1 MSNANLPEEPYENPF
16 EAPRTYGFG
25 ENDGGSDPFG
35 NQGSDDDSHQMPP
48 VEQSYWTGFLLFGLL
63 SLANCVVSSL
73 RVPVSTVA
81 SVPAL
86 SVILLMVWFSS
97 FLILF
102 LPLCLVRL
110 GLHRYSIS
118 KAIEAQTYP
127 GGQRFGFGYL
137 IKSLMLSTV
146 SLFGGGL
153 MFFGICTGFLILSD
167 NGGLPVVSEW
177 VFLPLL
183 TIDGLVS
190 LMVTGFLLNLSVPQY
205 RS

>member
-1 MSNANLPEEPYENPF
+1 MNSSSKPDDPHENPF
-16 EAPRTYGFG
+16 AVSAGSQIEDSDAKRFGIGTAEDSRT
-25 ENDGGSDPFG
+25 
-35 NQGSDDDSHQMPP
+35 QMPP

-81 SVPAL
+81 SGPAL
-86 SVILLMVWFSS
+86 SIILMMVWFSS

-102 LPLCLVRL
+102 LPLCLIRL

-127 GGQRFGFGYL
+127 GGQRFGFVYQ
-137 IKSLMLSTV
+137 IKSLMLSAV

-167 NGGLPVVSEW
+167 NGGLPMVSEW

-190 LMVTGFLLNLSVPQY
+190 LMVTGFLLNLSVPKY

>member
-1 MSNANLPEEPYENPF
+1 MNSSSKPDDPHENPF
-16 EAPRTYGFG
+16 AVSAGSQIEDSDAKRFGIGTAEDSRT
-25 ENDGGSDPFG
+25 
-35 NQGSDDDSHQMPP
+35 QMPP

-81 SVPAL
+81 SGPAL

-127 GGQRFGFGYL
+127 GGQRFGFVYL
-137 IKSLMLSTV
+137 IKSLMLSAV

-167 NGGLPVVSEW
+167 NGGLPMVSEW

-190 LMVTGFLLNLSVPQY
+190 LMVTGFLLNLSVPKY

>member
-1 MSNANLPEEPYENPF
+1 MNSSSKPDDPHENPF
-16 EAPRTYGFG
+16 AVSAGSQIEDSDAKRFGIGTAEDSRT
-25 ENDGGSDPFG
+25 
-35 NQGSDDDSHQMPP
+35 QMPP

-81 SVPAL
+81 SGPAL

-102 LPLCLVRL
+102 LPLCLIRL

-127 GGQRFGFGYL
+127 GGQRFGFVYL
-137 IKSLMLSTV
+137 IKSLLLSAV

-167 NGGLPVVSEW
+167 NGGLPMVSEW

-190 LMVTGFLLNLSVPQY
+190 LMVTGFLLNLSVPKY

>member
-25 ENDGGSDPFG
+25 ENDGGSDRFG

-48 VEQSYWTGFLLFGLL
+48 VEQSYWTGFLLFGLW
-63 SLANCVVSSL
+63 SLATCVIPSL
-73 RVPVSTVA
+73 RFPVWSVA
-81 SVPAL
+81 SGPAFT
-86 SVILLMVWFSS
+86 VFLLMVWFSS

-102 LPLCLVRL
+102 LPLCLIRL

-118 KAIEAQTYP
+118 KAIDAQTYP
-127 GGQRFGFGYL
+127 GTQRFGFEYL
-137 IKSLMLSTV
+137 IKSLMLSAV
-146 SLFGGGL
+146 SVFGGGL

-167 NGGLPVVSEW
+167 NGGLPMVSEW